1 MIMYLRYIMYF
12 IMGIIAFGVLIIV
25 HELGHFILAKLNGVR
40 VEEFSIGMG
49 PKILSKQT
57 KETKYSL
64 GILPIGGYVK
74 MMGEEEN
81 VADERS
87 FSSKSP
93 LKRISI
99 IIAGVFMN
107 YVLAILIFT
116 FYIHTHGYVTT
127 IPVAVMPDSPAYE
140 AGLLVGDKILK
151 VNDLTAFSYD
161 NVSAGIALSYG
172 NPINM
177 SVDRNGEKKDITVTP
192 IKNEDGRLQ
201 IGLTFSAVE
210 KPALGE
216 SLKQS
221 FKQTESLVSQTFK
234 GLEMI
239 FTGKANLKTDVGGP
253 VTIIKMST
261 KTAEAGIWPLLYFTG
276 FLSVNL
282 AVFNLLPFP
291 ALDGGWCVILLI
303 ELITRRKVP
312 DKIVAVLNYIG
323 FAALIG
329 LMLLVTIKDIIFPI
343 KF

>member
-1 MIMYLRYIMYF
+1 MYIIMAIL
-12 IMGIIAFGVLIIV
+12 AFGVLIIV
-25 HELGHFILAKLNGVR
+25 HELGHFTLAKLNGVR

-49 PKILSKQT
+49 PKIFSKQG

-64 GILPIGGYVK
+64 ALFPIGGYVK

-81 VADERS
+81 VEDERS
-87 FSSKSP
+87 FSAKSP
-93 LKRISI
+93 LRRISI

-107 YVLAILIFT
+107 YVLAIVIFAT
-116 FYIHTHGYVTT
+116 IIHNFGYRSTT
-127 IPVAVMPDSPAYE
+127 LAEVQPSSPAQE
-140 AGLLVGDKILK
+140 AGILTGDKVLK
-151 VNDLTAFSYD
+151 VNGLTAFSFE
-161 NVSAGIALSYG
+161 NIQAGIALSYG
-172 NPINM
+172 NSINM
-177 SVDRNGEKKDITVTP
+177 IVDRNGEKKEITVTP
-192 IKNEDGRLQ
+192 RKNDEGQLL
-201 IGLTFSAVE
+201 IGVSFPKVQDPT
-210 KPALGE
+210 LGE
-216 SLKQS
+216 SFKQS
-221 FKQTESLVSQTFK
+221 FKQTASLVTQTFK

-253 VTIIKMST
+253 ITIIKMSAA
-261 KTAEAGIWPLLYFTG
+261 TAESGIWNLASFVG

-312 DKIVAVLNYIG
+312 DKIVGALNYVG

-329 LMLLVTIKDIIFPI
+329 LMILVTIKDILFPV

>member
-1 MIMYLRYIMYF
+1 MYIIMAIL
-12 IMGIIAFGVLIIV
+12 AFGVLIIV
-25 HELGHFILAKLNGVR
+25 HELGHFTLAKLNGVR

-49 PKILSKQT
+49 PKIFSKQG

-64 GILPIGGYVK
+64 GIFPIGGYVK

-81 VADERS
+81 VEDERS
-87 FSSKSP
+87 FSAKSP
-93 LKRISI
+93 LRRISI

-107 YVLAILIFT
+107 YVLAIVIFT
-116 FYIHTHGYVTT
+116 TIIHNFGYTNTT
-127 IPVAVMPDSPAYE
+127 PTAVVPASPAYE
-140 AGLLVGDKILK
+140 AGILAGDKILK
-151 VNDLTAFSYD
+151 VNGLRAFSYD
-161 NVSAGIALSYG
+161 NIVAGVTLSYG
-172 NPINM
+172 NPINI
-177 SVDRNGEKKDITVTP
+177 SIERDGEKKDITVIPT
-192 IKNEDGRLQ
+192 KNENGQLL
-201 IGLTFSAVE
+201 IGLNFAKVQS
-210 KPALGE
+210 PGIGE
-216 SLKQS
+216 SFKQS
-221 FKQTESLVSQTFK
+221 FNQTASLVTQTFK

-253 VTIIKMST
+253 ITIIKIS
-261 KTAEAGIWPLLYFTG
+261 AASAQLGIWNLANFVG

-312 DKIVAVLNYIG
+312 DKIVGTLNYIG

-329 LMLLVTIKDIIFPI
+329 LMILVTIKDIVFPI

>member
-1 MIMYLRYIMYF
+1 MIMYVMYF
-12 IMGIIAFGVLIIV
+12 IMAIFAFGVLIIV
-25 HELGHFILAKLNGVR
+25 HELGHFTLAKLNGVR

-49 PKILSKQT
+49 PKIFSKQG

-107 YVLAILIFT
+107 YVLAMLIFT
-116 FYIHTHGYVTT
+116 FQIHNFGYTNP
-127 IPVAVMPDSPAYE
+127 IPVEVKPSSPAYE
-140 AGLLVGDKILK
+140 AGILAGDKILK
-151 VNDLTAFSYD
+151 VNNLTSFSYD
-161 NVSAGIALSYG
+161 NIYAGVALSYG
-172 NPINM
+172 NPINV
-177 SVDRNGEKKDITVTP
+177 SIERDGEKKDITVIP
-192 IKNEDGRLQ
+192 EKNADDQLE
-201 IGLTFSAVE
+201 IGLLFSKVQN
-210 KPALGE
+210 PNYLE
-216 SLKQS
+216 SFKQS
-221 FKQTESLVSQTFK
+221 FNKTESLVSQTFK

-239 FTGKANLKTDVGGP
+239 FKGKANLKTDVGGP

-261 KTAEAGIWPLLYFTG
+261 KTAEAGIWPLLSFTA

-329 LMLLVTIKDIIFPI
+329 LMLLVTIKDLLFPI

>member
-1 MIMYLRYIMYF
+1 MYIIMAVL
-12 IMGIIAFGVLIIV
+12 AFGVLIIV
-25 HELGHFILAKLNGVR
+25 HELGHFTLAKLNDVR

-49 PKILSKQT
+49 PKIFSKQG

-64 GILPIGGYVK
+64 ALFPIGGYVK
-74 MMGEEEN
+74 MMGEEES

-87 FSSKSP
+87 FSAKSP
-93 LKRISI
+93 LRRISI
-99 IIAGVFMN
+99 IIAGVVMN
-107 YVLAILIFT
+107 YVLAIVIFT
-116 FYIHTHGYVTT
+116 TIIHNFGYRST
-127 IPVAVMPDSPAYE
+127 ILAEVLPSSPAQE
-140 AGLLVGDKILK
+140 AGILAGDKVLK
-151 VNDLTAFSYD
+151 VNGLTAFSFE
-161 NVSAGIALSYG
+161 NISAGIALSYG

-177 SVDRNGEKKDITVTP
+177 SVERNGEKKEVVVTP
-192 IKNEDGRLQ
+192 RKNEEGQML
-201 IGLTFSAVE
+201 IGVSFPQVQNPSV
-210 KPALGE
+210 GE
-216 SLKQS
+216 SFKQS
-221 FKQTESLVSQTFK
+221 FKQTASLVTQTFK

-253 VTIIKMST
+253 ITIIKISAAS
-261 KTAEAGIWPLLYFTG
+261 AESGIWSLASFVG

-312 DKIVAVLNYIG
+312 DKIVGVLNYVG

-329 LMLLVTIKDIIFPI
+329 LMILVTIKDILFPV

>member
-1 MIMYLRYIMYF
+1 MAIL
-12 IMGIIAFGVLIIV
+12 AFGVLIIV
-25 HELGHFILAKLNGVR
+25 HELGHFTLAKLNGVR

-49 PKILSKQT
+49 PKIFSKQG

-64 GILPIGGYVK
+64 GLFPIGGYVK

-81 VADERS
+81 VEDERS
-87 FSSKSP
+87 FSAKSP
-93 LKRISI
+93 LRRISI

-107 YVLAILIFT
+107 YVLAIVIFT
-116 FYIHTHGYVTT
+116 CIIHNFGYRNTT
-127 IPVAVMPDSPAYE
+127 PIEVVPSSPAYE
-140 AGLLVGDKILK
+140 AGILAGDKIIK
-151 VNDLTAFSYD
+151 VNGLRAFSFD
-161 NVSAGIALSYG
+161 NISAGIALSYG
-172 NPINM
+172 NPINV
-177 SVDRNGEKKDITVTP
+177 SIERNGEKKDITVTP
-192 IKNEDGRLQ
+192 TKNEQDQLQ
-201 IGLTFSAVE
+201 IGLKFSIVE
-210 KPALGE
+210 KPGIGE
-216 SLKQS
+216 SFKQS
-221 FKQTESLVSQTFK
+221 FNQTASLVTQTFK

-253 VTIIKMST
+253 ITIIKMSAA
-261 KTAEAGIWPLLYFTG
+261 TAQSGIWNLANFVG

-312 DKIVAVLNYIG
+312 DKIVGVLNYVG

-329 LMLLVTIKDIIFPI
+329 LMILVTIKDIVFPI